1 MNTKILIL
9 LLALSLSVFG
19 ETFLPKQWG
28 YLPMNTLYAKNM
40 ARSGT
45 DSFWKTASGSDPNW
59 GGTIISSYP
68 VVPNAVTKVTVYLE
82 TGDRFHIAVGQ
93 KNVPLL
99 YSKGNPWYFPNTVS
113 YLPQDGSK
121 MVDQNASPYASRA
134 YEGDNITMTI
144 DLRTYRGWVSYAK
157 NGLDMGIAFSGLNDW
172 GTDVYIMFGIL
183 YQNHRLKILEYS
195 VLE

>member
-9 LLALSLSVFG
+9 LLALSLSTFG

-45 DSFWKTASGSDPNW
+45 DSFWKTAVTGDPNL

-68 VVPNAVTKVTVYLE
+68 VIPNAVTKVTVYLE

-93 KNVPLL
+93 KNIPLL
-99 YSKGNPWYFPNTVS
+99 Y
-113 YLPQDGSK
+113 
-121 MVDQNASPYASRA
+121 
-134 YEGDNITMTI
+134 
-144 DLRTYRGWVSYAK
+144 
-157 NGLDMGIAFSGLNDW
+157 
-172 GTDVYIMFGIL
+172 
-183 YQNHRLKILEYS
+183 
-195 VLE
+195 